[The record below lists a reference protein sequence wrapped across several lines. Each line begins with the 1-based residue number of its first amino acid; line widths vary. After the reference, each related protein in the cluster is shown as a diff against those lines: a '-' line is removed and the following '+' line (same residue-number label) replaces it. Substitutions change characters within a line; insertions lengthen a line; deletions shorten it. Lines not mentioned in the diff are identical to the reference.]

1 MKMTCVIAED
11 CHTAES
17 VQLDEVLSE
26 DWKKNLVSNAQ
37 WVGTSLIW
45 KDKDGNLIRMSEPGK
60 DQVFISSDI
69 MVSQSVNKDFFIFH
83 FFLIS
88 SLKCFSIKKK
98 HGRNIFVHRS

>member
-1 MKMTCVIAED
+1 MDFTDNELFVIVED

-45 KDKDGNLIRMSEPGK
+45 KDKDGSLIRMSEPGK
-60 DQVFISSDI
+60 DHVFISSDI
-69 MVSQSVNKDFFIFH
+69 MVSQ
-83 FFLIS
+83 
-88 SLKCFSIKKK
+88 
-98 HGRNIFVHRS
+98 G